1 MKTSLFHWT
10 RILTAQML
18 LGVIVT
24 GCGATIDH
32 QVIPGAVAADAPGM
46 TSRSSEGARLFE
58 QWHCSD
64 CHQSDGKG
72 PAPSLVGIAG
82 SSISLANGETVIVDA
97 DYVRTSILEPTTQLH
112 AGYPPIMPTLAE
124 QIGEEGV
131 AALVDY
137 ILSLQ

>member
-10 RILTAQML
+10 RTLMAQML
-18 LGVIVT
+18 LGLILT
-24 GCGATIDH
+24 GCGTATDH
-32 QVIPGAVAADAPGM
+32 QAVAADAPGM

-131 AALVDY
+131 AALVEY